1 MSSYKRQPHLSLG
14 PQEVGHEGVAT
25 GRRDFSLAVPHTK
38 AGFRIG
44 PASSRRRARVALSAF
59 LLSWVCFK
67 VKCDFDI
74 FTY

>member
-38 AGFRIG
+38 AGFRIVLQAAG
-44 PASSRRRARVALSAF
+44 VGLE
-59 LLSWVCFK
+59 
-67 VKCDFDI
+67 
-74 FTY
+74 